1 MAIHIF
7 FSVRCQHYI
16 YIMIGIHINSTIC
29 LFAYNDSEL
38 VTISNRNDLKM
49 ETIQIK
55 IKSMHACAKK
65 VLSLLVS
72 RALTEG
78 S

>member
-1 MAIHIF
+1 
-7 FSVRCQHYI
+7 
-16 YIMIGIHINSTIC
+16 MIGIRINSTLC
-29 LFAYNDSEL
+29 LFAYIDSEL
-38 VTISNRNDLKM
+38 VTVSNRKNIKM

-55 IKSMHACAKK
+55 MKSMHACAKK